1 MTDFIYDIE
10 TYPNCFS
17 VGIECPDTGNYWAYE
32 ISDRVNQGPQFR
44 QAIDSI
50 AAAGGRLVGFNNVGF
65 DYPVIHFIMTTPNA
79 TVLDIYNKAMSII
92 NGDWSRRFDH
102 IIWDSDA
109 IVKQID
115 LFKIHHF
122 DNVSRSTSLKQ
133 IEFAMRMQNIQDL
146 PFPPGEVLT
155 DAQKDVLIEYMAHDV
170 KATRLFYNQT
180 VKQIAFRDELSVK
193 YNHSFTNY
201 NDTKIGKQYFIMQLE
216 KLLPGS
222 CYHRINGRKE
232 PRQTPRPEIRL
243 GDAVFPYIKFRQPE
257 FQRTCDWFRRQI
269 TKGTKVKKG
278 EDGSAFS
285 SPFRVVGTN
294 PANNRQIYIFE
305 RPNYYYLQCIKKT
318 VKVPTDQDPLIITL
332 RHAVELLK
340 SPSEKG
346 LDSINCEVQGFKYV
360 FGFGGIH
367 GSVPSQTVCSDET
380 YVLIDLDVAS
390 YYPNLAIANRVFP
403 AHLGEAFCDIYKDL
417 YEQRKATDKKSP
429 INAMLKLALN
439 GVYGDSNS
447 RYSPFYDPLYTMKI
461 TINGQL
467 LLCLLAEN
475 ILTIGGVEVI
485 QINTDG
491 LTVRIARGLVPLL
504 ESVAASWERFT
515 GLTLE
520 SVEYKRM
527 FIRDVNNYIGEYT
540 NGTLKR
546 KGAYAH
552 DRADQKE
559 LPWHKNHS
567 ALVVAKAVEA
577 HLVRGEDLESFI
589 RSHND
594 PFDFMCFAKVGK
606 NDNLCLDDVEVQRRS
621 RYYFSTTGGELVKY
635 MPPLPKQLKLN
646 SDAPYRRFAYPG
658 TKGWSVKLC
667 NEYQGPPQDID
678 FTWYIS
684 EAKKLVD
691 PLKK

>member
-17 VGIECPDTGNYWAYE
+17 VGIECPDTGNYWKYE
-32 ISDRVNQGPQFR
+32 ISDRVNQGPEFR
-44 QAIDSI
+44 QAIKSI
-50 AAAGGRLVGFNNVGF
+50 AGAGGRLVGFNNVGF
-65 DYPVIHFIMTTPNA
+65 DYPVIHFIMTTPDA
-79 TVLDIYNKAMSII
+79 TVADIYNKAMSII
-92 NGDWSRRFDH
+92 NGDWNRRFDH
-102 IIWDSDA
+102 IIWDSDV
-109 IVKQID
+109 IVEQID

-122 DNVSRSTSLKQ
+122 DNSSRSTSLKQ
-133 IEFAMRMQNIQDL
+133 IEFAMRMRNIQDL
-146 PFPPGEVLT
+146 PFPPGTVLT
-155 DAQKDVLIEYMAHDV
+155 DAQKDVLIKYMAHDV
-170 KATRLFYNQT
+170 KATLLFYNET
-180 VKQIAFRDELSVK
+180 IKQIAFRDELSAK

-243 GDAVFPYIKFRQPE
+243 GDAVFPYLKFRQPE
-257 FQRTCDWFRRQI
+257 FQRVCDWFKAQTIRQ
-269 TKGTKVKKG
+269 TKGVF
-278 EDGSAFS
+278 DDLS
-285 SPFRVVGTN
+285 
-294 PANNRQIYIFE
+294 
-305 RPNYYYLQCIKKT
+305 
-318 VKVPTDQDPLIITL
+318 
-332 RHAVELLK
+332 
-340 SPSEKG
+340 
-346 LDSINCEVQGFKYV
+346 CEVQGFKYD
-360 FGFGGIH
+360 FGLGGIH
-367 GSVPSQTVCSDET
+367 GSVSSQIVESDET
-380 YVLIDLDVAS
+380 HILIDLDVAS
-390 YYPNLAIANRVFP
+390 YYPNIAIANRVFP

-417 YEQRKATDKKSP
+417 YEQRKATRKKDP

-504 ESVAASWERFT
+504 ESVAESWERFT

-520 SVEYKRM
+520 SVDYKRM

-540 NGTLKR
+540 DGTLKR
-546 KGAYAH
+546 KGAYEHVPPA
-552 DRADQKE
+552 DRK
-559 LPWHKNHS
+559 PTGWHQNLS

-606 NDNLCLDDVEVQRRS
+606 NDKLCLDDIEVQRRS
-621 RYYFSTTGGELVKY
+621 RYYFSTTGGELIKY
-635 MPPLPKQLKLN
+635 MPPLSKQLKLN
-646 SDAPYRRFAYPG
+646 PDAPYRRFAYTG
-658 TKGWSVKLC
+658 TKGWNVTLC

-678 FTWYIS
+678 FAWYIS